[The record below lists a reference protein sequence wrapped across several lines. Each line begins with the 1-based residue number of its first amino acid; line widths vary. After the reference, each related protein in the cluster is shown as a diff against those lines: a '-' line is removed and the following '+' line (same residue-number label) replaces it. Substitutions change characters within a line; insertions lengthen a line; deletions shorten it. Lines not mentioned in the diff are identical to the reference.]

1 MNYQLHD
8 TCFNALTN
16 QCNLL
21 LSPPFCS
28 GPLAG
33 LSLVPEL
40 AAAAAPKPV
49 GEVGSSTPRRSTK
62 ADSGAS
68 SEAKAQAKPPQ
79 PTDLMVPA
87 GVEVV
92 AVTGP
97 NTGV

>member
-1 MNYQLHD
+1 M
-8 TCFNALTN
+8 
-16 QCNLL
+16 LL
-21 LSPPFCS
+21 PSPPGCS

-33 LSLVPEL
+33 LSLIPEL

-49 GEVGSSTPRRSTK
+49 GEVGSSTPRRSSK
-62 ADSGAS
+62 GDGEAGSSS
-68 SEAKAQAKPPQ
+68 SEAQAKPKLPQ